1 MAEKASYKLTIKESN
16 VDSYG
21 HLNNANYLMLFEEAR
36 WEMVTPKGFGFS
48 QVHEMK
54 QGPVLLEV
62 NLKFYK
68 EILLREEITIETELI
83 SYKGK
88 IGQLVQRM
96 VKSDGVVACEAQ
108 MTFGLFDMNLRKL
121 IEPTTEWKKALN
133 ME

>member
-1 MAEKASYKLTIKESN
+1 MAVKANYKIIIKESHI
-16 VDSYG
+16 DSYG
-21 HLNNANYLMLFEEAR
+21 HLNNATYLALFEEAR
-36 WEMVTPKGFGFS
+36 WEMVTPKGFGFF
-48 QVHEMK
+48 QVHEVK

-62 NLKFYK
+62 NLKFLK
-68 EILLREEITIETELI
+68 EILLREEITIESELI

-121 IEPTTEWKKALN
+121 IEPTAEWKKALN